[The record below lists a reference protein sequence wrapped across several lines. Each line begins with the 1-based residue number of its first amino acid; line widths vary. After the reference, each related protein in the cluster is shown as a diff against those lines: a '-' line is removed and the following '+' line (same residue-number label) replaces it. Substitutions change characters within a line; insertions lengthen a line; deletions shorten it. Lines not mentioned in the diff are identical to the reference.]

1 MIYKK
6 LDALVEDMAEKG
18 ITLNDA
24 LAEFERRYITKIL
37 NLCDNKMCKAA
48 QILGIHRNTL
58 SYKIKNSRSKIP
70 SNRKKKGLSKK
81 R

>member
-6 LDALVEDMAEKG
+6 LDALIEDMAEKG

-24 LAEFERRYITKIL
+24 LAEFERRYITKVL
-37 NLCDNKMCKAA
+37 SLCDNKMCKAA
-48 QILGIHRNTL
+48 QLLGIHRNTL
-58 SYKIKNSRSKIP
+58 SYKIKNSRAKAP
-70 SNRKKKGLSKK
+70 SNRKKHGPSKK